1 MSMLQQLSLTN
12 FECYLEG
19 STTLYSLC
27 DIEMPSI
34 EMETVDVKGAGVGGT
49 YATPVPG
56 NFDSFE
62 IKMKHRLIHA
72 DQAKIFRH
80 KSVSLACYGNQ
91 EIIDASTGNLVQQQV
106 KILVT
111 GVPKSYNL
119 GTFEPSSA
127 LETEVTLEVWRLEL
141 ILDGNSKLKIDKFNY
156 VFIVDGVD
164 EMQTIRRNLGR

>member
-1 MSMLQQLSLTN
+1 MPMLQQLSLTN

-34 EMETVDVKGAGVGGT
+34 EMETVDVKGAGIGGT
-49 YATPVPG
+49 FAAPVPG

-62 IKMKHRLIHA
+62 IKMKHRLISE

-80 KSVSLACYGNQ
+80 NSISLACYGNQ
-91 EIIDASTGNLVQQQV
+91 EVIDPSTGSLNQQQV
-106 KILVT
+106 KILVS
-111 GVPKSYNL
+111 GIPKSYNL
-119 GTFEPSSA
+119 GTFEPSTA

-141 ILDGNSKLKIDKFNY
+141 ILNGTTRLKIDKFNY
-156 VFIVDGVD
+156 IFEVDGID